1 MSLTGDL
8 RKSAWALNPLCL
20 LRWRRWD
27 DDWVVF
33 DAGSGSTHQM
43 DALAAVTLMC
53 LEAGPSELATLRE
66 QVAAELDLSAGEE
79 FSRALR
85 GVVERL
91 HALGLI
97 EPVTQ

>member
-1 MSLTGDL
+1 MVGST
-8 RKSAWALNPLCL
+8 WALNPLSS

-53 LEAGPSELATLRE
+53 LEAGPSDLAALGE
-66 QVAAELDLSAGEE
+66 QVAAELDLSTGEE
-79 FSRALR
+79 LSKALQ

-91 HALGLI
+91 HLLGLI